1 MATLKTIYIAVI
13 NTTSDVTAAFTKLVL
28 WAFIELWLILII
40 SSIPPLRPLF
50 VNMFYKTS
58 TFLSQSGQSIVSGLA
73 DRESGLPSH
82 GSPRKDDYKVHITRT
97 EGRRDNRGAHEDDND
112 SQEDI
117 LPGDDSMHRNGIW
130 VTRDIVLD
138 DGRGFAAGE
147 ARLSG
152 Q

>member
-50 VNMFYKTS
+50 VSIFYKTS
-58 TFLSQSGQSIVSGLA
+58 TFLSHSGQSIASGLA

-82 GSPRKDDYKVHITRT
+82 GSPLEDDYKVHITRT
-97 EGRRDNRGAHEDDND
+97 DDKRRNRGAYEDDSD
-112 SQEDI
+112 SQEGI
-117 LPGDDSMHRNGIW
+117 LPVDDSMSRNGIW
-130 VTRDIVLD
+130 VTRDIILD

-147 ARLSG
+147 ARLSR